1 MTPAPPVR
9 EASTAD
15 APLLARMLHDF
26 NTEFEDPSPGVE
38 VLGERVAAFIDGDVK
53 TYLLGGVG
61 PDGFAQV
68 DFVPSVWSEGPIAHL
83 DELYVVPARRGHG
96 VGRALMEA
104 FLGLAR
110 ERGAAGAEVVT
121 GEDDTEARGLYESV
135 GFRNDVEGADDA
147 RALFYELELR

>member
-1 MTPAPPVR
+1 MTPVPPVR
-9 EASTAD
+9 EAATDD

-38 VLGERVAAFIDGDVK
+38 VLSDRVAEFIEADVK
-53 TYLLGGVG
+53 TYLLGGEG

-68 DFVPSVWSEGPIAHL
+68 DFVPSVWSDGPIAHL
-83 DELYVVPARRGHG
+83 DELYVVPAQRGRG
-96 VGRALMEA
+96 IGRALMEA
-104 FLGLAR
+104 VLGLAR

-135 GFRNDVEGADDA
+135 GFRNDVEGTNDA